1 MITTARRHSSRAL
14 VAALVALVVGAAQ
27 LVLAANPAAADSHLP
42 EGAIIDNGVVRL
54 GINAAGQLNF
64 MDPEFGE
71 LTGVRFLPTGN
82 EATAPGCPCE
92 GWGAGD
98 ELTGMSGW
106 ANQDEGGE
114 FNLDVVDF
122 TIDEVA
128 GEVVSVVDVL
138 GDGATQVMRVTHR
151 YAPSTT
157 EFLYQATVTIEN
169 LTDADIQPR
178 YRRVMDWDV
187 EPTAFSEFVTIDGVV
202 GENLRYS
209 STNGF
214 DTANPL
220 SMPNTSGYLIGP
232 GTESGGDFFA
242 DAGPNDHGAL
252 FDFGFDPLPPGETR
266 SFNIFYGA
274 APTETEALQAI
285 DFVGATVWSL
295 GQPSTLDGPTLGTPN
310 TFVFGFSA
318 VGTGVVPR
326 VGLRKASENTEIDA
340 GDQNGWR
347 VVITNPITEP
357 VELTS
362 LVDVLPPGFTYVPGS
377 STLDVSPFADPTVE
391 GQRLTWAGPIP
402 IDGRATRTLAFDAVS
417 ADDIAPGTYRNEASG
432 EALLVSDDSAIPV
445 RSTGPVAPV
454 VVREPVV
461 TSGTVAGSSTG
472 SVTEDDLGR
481 PILSMPRGARSD
493 VTMSTEVVC
502 PEGTMLTDVFLRH
515 GGNDFEPTE
524 VDADGVLHTFVIPA
538 ADVVDGPI
546 EVIVVCDAT
555 VITNT
560 VGVITLYDPSGI
572 ISDASTGDPIV
583 GATVTLYKIP
593 FAMPDT
599 DAGLGDC
606 RTVDTRSAPEFAG
619 EPPANLASG
628 VPADP
633 TLMPA
638 EIDPLVNPQTTNV
651 EGRYGWNVA
660 IGCWFVVVEA
670 PGYVTRISPAVGVPP
685 EVTDLNLALT
695 PAGAGGG
702 GGGGGTPAPAPG
714 SFLPDA
720 AGNAQLSLTTPA
732 GTVRIGLRG
741 LTGGGS
747 SSASLIAP
755 PEDPNRLLL
764 PTAYDLRVTQASGQA
779 FDEAEV
785 CVPYDDSEAEAL
797 GLPETELRLFHF
809 NGGVAADITTSIDV
823 VRDIICGMTDGF
835 SPFAV
840 GVPEVARVRGAERIA
855 TSVAVS
861 RSAFADGE
869 AAGAVLA
876 RADEFADALV
886 GGVAAAEVG
895 GPLLLTTSDGLPSAT
910 AAELLRT
917 LPLGSTVHVLGGTA
931 AVSDV
936 VVDQLMSLGYSV
948 ERVAG
953 MDRYETSVAVAR
965 MVADP
970 TQVLIAAGEAG
981 RFSDALTAGGAAA
994 ATGGVVVLTD
1004 GERVPAV
1011 VRSYLDGDDIP
1022 QHAVGGPAARA
1033 VPGANPIA
1041 GGDRYET
1048 TALVAERFFPGAQ
1061 VASIATGL
1069 TFADALSAATLS
1081 AAHGY
1086 PVLLVDGSV
1095 PEATAA
1101 IVEGMTRVVVVGGTA
1116 AVPPAVSDQL
1126 LALLN

>member
-1 MITTARRHSSRAL
+1 MYPTARSRRSRAL
-14 VAALVALVVGAAQ
+14 FAALLALIVAAAQ
-27 LVLAANPAAADSHLP
+27 LVLVANPAAADSHLP
-42 EGAIIDNGVVRL
+42 TGATIDNGVVRL

-64 MDPEFGE
+64 MDPEFGA

-432 EALLVSDDSAIPV
+432 SAQLAGDDSAIPV

-461 TSGTVAGSSTG
+461 TSDTAATAPTG

-481 PILSMPRGARSD
+481 PIISMPRGGRSD
-493 VTMSTEVVC
+493 ITISTEVEC
-502 PEGTMLTDVFLRH
+502 PEGTTLTEVVLRH
-515 GGNDFEPTE
+515 GGKDFEPTE
-524 VDADGVLHTFVIPA
+524 VDGVLHTFMIPA
-538 ADVVDGPI
+538 ADLVDGPI
-546 EVIVVCDAT
+546 EGIVVCDAIE
-555 VITNT
+555 ITNT
-560 VGVITLYDPSGI
+560 VGRITLYDPSGI
-572 ISDASTGDPIV
+572 ITDASTGEPIV

-599 DAGLGDC
+599 DASPGDC

-619 EPPANLASG
+619 EPSANLASG

-633 TLMPA
+633 SLAPA
-638 EIDPLVNPQTTNV
+638 EINPQVNPQLTNV
-651 EGRYGWNVA
+651 EGRYGWDVA

-670 PGYVTRISPAVGVPP
+670 PGYATRVSPAVGVPP
-685 EVTDLNLALT
+685 EVTDLHLALT
-695 PAGAGGG
+695 PAAPTGGG
-702 GGGGGTPAPAPG
+702 GGDVALATSG
-714 SFLPDA
+714 SFVPDP
-720 AGNAQLSLTTPA
+720 AGNAGVSLTTSA
-732 GTVRIGLRG
+732 GTVLIGFRG
-741 LTGGGS
+741 LTAGGS
-747 SSASLIAP
+747 SSASVMAAP
-755 PEDPNRLLL
+755 PDANRTLL
-764 PTAYDLRVTQASGQA
+764 PTAFDLIVTLGQTFRA
-779 FDEAEV
+779 AEV
-785 CVPYDDSEAEAL
+785 CVPYRESEAAAL
-797 GLPETELRLFHF
+797 GLPERELRLFHID
-809 NGGVAADITTSIDV
+809 GGVTVDITTSIDV
-823 VRDIICGMTDGF
+823 DRNVICGETDGF

-840 GVPEVARVRGAERIA
+840 GVADVAQVQGVDRIG

-861 RSAFADGE
+861 RSAFADGD
-869 AAGAVLA
+869 ATSAVLA
-876 RADEFADALV
+876 RADDFADALV

-895 GPLLLTTSDGLPSAT
+895 GPLLLTTSDGLSAAT
-910 AAELLRT
+910 SAELLRV
-917 LPLGSTVHVLGGTA
+917 LPLGSTVRVLGGTA
-931 AVSDV
+931 AVGVV
-936 VVDQLMSLGYSV
+936 VVDQLVSLGYRV

-953 MDRYETSVAVAR
+953 ADRYETSVAVAR
-965 MVADP
+965 MVAEP

-981 RFSDALTAGGAAA
+981 RFADALTAGSAAA

-1004 GERVPAV
+1004 GERVPPA
-1011 VRSYLDGDDIP
+1011 VRSYLDEHDDVP
-1022 QHAVGGPAARA
+1022 QHGVGGPAARA

-1041 GGDRYET
+1041 GADRYET
-1048 TALVAERFFPGAQ
+1048 AALVAARFFPGAE
-1061 VASIATGL
+1061 VASIATGVG
-1069 TFADALSAATLS
+1069 FADALSAATLS
-1081 AAHGY
+1081 AVYGY
-1086 PVLLVDGSV
+1086 PVLLVAGTV
-1095 PEATAA
+1095 PAPTAA
-1101 IVEGMTRVVVVGGTA
+1101 IVEGLSRVVVVGGST
-1116 AVPPAVSDQL
+1116 AVPPSVSEQL